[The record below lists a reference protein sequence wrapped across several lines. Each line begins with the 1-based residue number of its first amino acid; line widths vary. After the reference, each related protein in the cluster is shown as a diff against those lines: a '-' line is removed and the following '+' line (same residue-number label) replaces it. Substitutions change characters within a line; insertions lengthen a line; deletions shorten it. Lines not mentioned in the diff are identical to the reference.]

1 MDAQVAGYGRFVGV
15 PSRSDL
21 ERFFVLDSVDRDL
34 LGDRRGDHNRLG
46 FMVQAATVRYIG
58 VFLKD
63 PVDVPWP
70 VVEFVAEQLLNTIVG
85 AYDRGGLSS
94 LAMPIP
100 GVPCGGSS
108 ASPPRRRS
116 GTPRSDGARRPGIV
130 GRSPTAGLVG
140 NFVTARGESWPL
152 ATRLSTIGGPLTR
165 AARTGRRCCGTRRR
179 RPSDSSPTGG
189 SWRLRAEDEGVSAE
203 FRRFLDGRAWTHAE
217 GPGALFVAALLI
229 ADGCNVGL
237 TPVLDPGRASADH
250 GPAVSRRPELCAG
263 RHPRRGQRRID
274 PGAGE
279 GADCAGLEWW
289 PVGVGGWTAVRGAGA
304 DVERRSVT
312 QVPRLQTGPH
322 LAQCGQRPGH
332 RHRRAGGVRDATGQ
346 PAHPGRAAEPDAG
359 PKPDLVATDEAA
371 YSEMVFGVFRM
382 LGTGSPRGSPT
393 SATPGTGG
401 RNGPPTPPPTTAR

>member
-1 MDAQVAGYGRFVGV
+1 MLVTFPPHAHHRGRGRSAQWLALLMILVGRLRSAMPMEFLMDAQVAGYGRFVGV

-130 GRSPTAGLVG
+130 GRSLTAGLVG
-140 NFVTARGESWPL
+140 NFVTARGESRPL
-152 ATRLSTIGGPLTR
+152 ATP
-165 AARTGRRCCGTRRR
+165 
-179 RPSDSSPTGG
+179 
-189 SWRLRAEDEGVSAE
+189 
-203 FRRFLDGRAWTHAE
+203 
-217 GPGALFVAALLI
+217 
-229 ADGCNVGL
+229 
-237 TPVLDPGRASADH
+237 
-250 GPAVSRRPELCAG
+250 
-263 RHPRRGQRRID
+263 
-274 PGAGE
+274 
-279 GADCAGLEWW
+279 AGLC
-289 PVGVGGWTAVRGAGA
+289 
-304 DVERRSVT
+304 RRWV
-312 QVPRLQTGPH
+312 
-322 LAQCGQRPGH
+322 
-332 RHRRAGGVRDATGQ
+332 
-346 PAHPGRAAEPDAG
+346 
-359 PKPDLVATDEAA
+359 
-371 YSEMVFGVFRM
+371 
-382 LGTGSPRGSPT
+382 
-393 SATPGTGG
+393 
-401 RNGPPTPPPTTAR
+401 